1 VEEKVDQ
8 SSLEDKGIEE
18 HEEDDDDIEENGNV
32 LDAAG
37 EERRSEREKRVVW
50 ESPALL
56 PWCSHE
62 KDKLDSRG
70 CAEQL
75 REGVDKQVVEKQQKL
90 QEQHQAVVAGLE
102 HLPLAEA

>member
-1 VEEKVDQ
+1 MEEKVDQ

-37 EERRSEREKRVVW
+37 GERCSEREERAVW
-50 ESPALL
+50 ESLALL

-62 KDKLDSRG
+62 EDKLDSRG
-70 CAEQL
+70 CAKQL

>member
-1 VEEKVDQ
+1 MEEKVDQ

-18 HEEDDDDIEENGNV
+18 HEEDDDDIEENGNI
-32 LDAAG
+32 LDAAE
-37 EERRSEREKRVVW
+37 EERCSKREERVMW
-50 ESPALL
+50 ESPDLL

-62 KDKLDSRG
+62 EDKLDSRS

-75 REGVDKQVVEKQQKL
+75 REGIDKQVVEKQQKL

-102 HLPLAEA
+102 HLPLVEA